1 MVSQLKFKRLVA
13 REASFTT
20 KSKDLVR
27 FVLTGGN
34 LEVSINGTF
43 GKTLQVL
50 RVDRDHSGRVSDQ
63 DDWVAVV
70 PSAFLKVI
78 EKISRLANVAEVP
91 VFSFH
96 GSCASEAFALV
107 QLQSHGQLRIS
118 WESGRCEMTRLPSK
132 HAFPQIEKISMWL
145 ATKQFILAV
154 EDTSASEVQLQS
166 LKAFADVACGVSL
179 AVPSGAQGYA
189 LALCLAQILEL
200 QCPLLL
206 VGSDQTTTPAV
217 VKAFQ
222 AVQASGPHCV
232 WACPPD
238 AAHDALVLLEELLQ
252 AYRAARPF
260 VHSLIGS
267 FGVLEADLRE
277 ALESAVNFLQ
287 SAEVLPV
294 VAPAAPL
301 CGAAAA
307 PAALRA
313 VGRAGAALVKLAQER
328 FGNMLFQKEAQHAEG
343 ESLILLDL
351 SDPAALQFLRQRQA
365 QAEDG
370 ESPHVL
376 ALLPGMSASR
386 SAWKLVAEPLAI
398 LLGAG
403 EELPDLGLVVGMCL
417 GDAEGLDV
425 RDCVLLL
432 EALLTAPLA
441 KAAFQLQP
449 FPQIHLLLAGCQELH
464 SESFPEVL
472 GGELGLGEVTAS
484 FSLWPTTC
492 ERGQLLPAELLRATL
507 PAAVARG
514 GAPYAAAREPR
525 VWHLLLHEE
534 REALVLKRAAGDF
547 AGRAQGAFHF
557 RGGDGPSAHLWSL
570 ASKLE
575 GEAQDETP
583 LAEDGSE
590 GYSDDYEDEDPQG
603 DRDASSE
610 HDGSDP

>member
-1 MVSQLKFKRLVA
+1 MLSPKFKRLVA

-27 FVLTGGN
+27 FLLTGGN

-50 RVDRDHSGRVSDQ
+50 RVDGDHSGRVSDQ

-70 PSAFLKVI
+70 PAAFLKII
-78 EKISRLANVAEVP
+78 EKISRLATVAEVP

-132 HAFPQIEKISMWL
+132 HALPQIEKIAQWL
-145 ATKQFILAV
+145 ANKQFILAV
-154 EDTSASEVQLQS
+154 EDTSASEVHLQS
-166 LKAFADVACGVSL
+166 LKALADVAHGVSL
-179 AVPSGAQGYA
+179 AVPRGAQGYA

-200 QCPLLL
+200 QRPLLL
-206 VGSDQTTTPAV
+206 VGSDQTATPAV
-217 VKAFQ
+217 AKAFQ
-222 AVQASGPHCV
+222 VAQASGPHCV

-238 AAHDALVLLEELLQ
+238 TAHDALVLLEELLQ

-260 VHSLIGS
+260 VHSLIGG

-277 ALESAVNFLQ
+277 ALESAVDFLQ

-294 VAPAAPL
+294 VAPPAATHRR
-301 CGAAAA
+301 CAA
-307 PAALRA
+307 PATLRT
-313 VGRAGAALVKLAQER
+313 VGCTAAALVKLAQEQ
-328 FGNMLFQKEAQHAEG
+328 FGDMWFQKEPRHAEG
-343 ESLILLDL
+343 ESVILLDL

-403 EELPDLGLVVGMCL
+403 EELPDLGLVIGMCL

-432 EALLTAPLA
+432 EALMTAPLA
-441 KAAFQLQP
+441 SAAFQLQP
-449 FPQIHLLLAGCQELH
+449 FPQIHLLLAGCQGCQDLH

-472 GGELGLGEVTAS
+472 GSELGLGEVTAS
-484 FSLWPTTC
+484 FSLWPTC
-492 ERGQLLPAELLRATL
+492 ERGRLLPAELLRATL

-514 GAPYAAAREPR
+514 GAAYEAAVVREPR

-534 REALVLKRAAGDF
+534 REALVLKRAAGDC
-547 AGRAQGAFHF
+547 AGRAQGAFQF

-583 LAEDGSE
+583 LAEEGSE
-590 GYSDDYEDEDPQG
+590 GYSEDYEDEEPHG
-603 DRDASSE
+603 DQDASS
-610 HDGSDP
+610 DGT